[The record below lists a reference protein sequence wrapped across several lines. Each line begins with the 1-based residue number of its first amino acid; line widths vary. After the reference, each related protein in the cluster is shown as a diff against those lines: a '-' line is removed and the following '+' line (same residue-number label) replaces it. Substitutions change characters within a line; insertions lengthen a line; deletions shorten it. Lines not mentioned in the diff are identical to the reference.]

1 MRDGTR
7 TSGSNP
13 LPFDRDQCF
22 SRMHC
27 LDSPPYLE
35 HGNGANDMALLIWQ
49 EDLNTGIEIIDMQHQ
64 RIVEMINRLHV
75 TQKSMER
82 LAIADVIDELVDY
95 TLSHFA
101 FEEELMEEAGYPFCA
116 AHKRVHEVFTKR
128 VSEYRMRFEAGED
141 VTDELKS
148 MLSRWLFNHIRSDDK
163 AYAESVKRHLNRFVR
178 EHEQGGW
185 LSRTVRRLFG

>member
-1 MRDGTR
+1 
-7 TSGSNP
+7 
-13 LPFDRDQCF
+13 
-22 SRMHC
+22 
-27 LDSPPYLE
+27 
-35 HGNGANDMALLIWQ
+35 MALLIWQ
-49 EDLNTGIEIIDMQHQ
+49 EDLNTGIDIIDMQHQ

-185 LSRTVRRLFG
+185 LSRTIRRLFG